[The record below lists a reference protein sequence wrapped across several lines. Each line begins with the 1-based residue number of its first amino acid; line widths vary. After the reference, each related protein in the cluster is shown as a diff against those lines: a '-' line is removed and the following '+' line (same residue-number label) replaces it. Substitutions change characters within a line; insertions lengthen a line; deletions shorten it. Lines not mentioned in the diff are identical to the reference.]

1 MPRAH
6 AACACRVRMPR
17 AHHPSRSP
25 PCTVWGSLPSRA
37 RGRNAQAKCLPWCV
51 PRERRWQNIKI
62 PYMHAIG
69 EKPRNPGG
77 NWTQAD
83 VMRVFGDV
91 DTWAPQYKRV
101 LEYVCRDG
109 IRECSGGYLV
119 AGTWYPPEH

>member
-1 MPRAH
+1 MCTPRTNNPPARH
-6 AACACRVRMPR
+6 SSVDAAVLIIPPLAQCVAGL
-17 AHHPSRSP
+17 PSP
-25 PCTVWGSLPSRA
+25 PSRA
-37 RGRNAQAKCLPWCV
+37 RGPNAQAKRMPWCV

-91 DTWAPQYKRV
+91 DTWAPQY
-101 LEYVCRDG
+101 
-109 IRECSGGYLV
+109 
-119 AGTWYPPEH
+119 